1 MSSTSEKRFLAKYRA
16 ENFPRPSVAVDLVI
30 LTIVDCELRVL
41 MVRRKEHPFKGEWAL
56 PGGFLRVGAKRGD
69 LGEDLDAAAERE
81 LREETGLASGV
92 YLEQLYT
99 FGKANRDP
107 RTRVL
112 SVAYYA
118 LVRPDLVPLVRPGG
132 DVGKV
137 GWHDALRPPR
147 LAFDHREILQTALAR
162 IRGKIDY
169 SDIAFELVP
178 PTFTIQ
184 ELRGVHEVV
193 KGAHQDPGN
202 FRKRFERMVE
212 DGLIERATGKRL
224 TASKPARV
232 YRFRRG

>member
-1 MSSTSEKRFLAKYRA
+1 MARYRA
-16 ENFPRPSVAVDLVI
+16 EAFPRPSVAVDLVI

-41 MVRRKEHPFKGEWAL
+41 LVERKEHPFRGEWAL

-69 LGEDLDAAAERE
+69 FGEDLDAAAERE
-81 LREETGLASGV
+81 LREETGLSSGV

-112 SVAYYA
+112 SVAHYA

-132 DVGKV
+132 DVGEV
-137 GWHDALRPPR
+137 AWHEARRPPR

-169 SDIAFELVP
+169 TDIAFELVP

-184 ELRGVHEVV
+184 ELRAVHEVV

-212 DGLIERATGKRL
+212 DGLIERAPGKRL

-232 YRFRRG
+232 YRFRRE